1 MSRPLNSELGD
12 SAAPTKRLL
21 LLFSTTGYEADD
33 FVAAARKLGVAYV
46 FGTDRCHVMEDPW
59 QDGAIPLRF
68 EDPEGGARAILEYAR
83 TTPIHAIVAVGDRP
97 TLTGALACQA
107 LGLPHNPPEAA
118 EAARNKF
125 TGRQRFQAAGLPVPP
140 FARFAID
147 QDPRE
152 ALCHARFP
160 CVLKPLALSASRGVI
175 RADDPDEFV
184 AAFRRIAALLRTPE
198 IRVLREEAHDWILVE
213 GFIEG
218 REVALEGILDRGR
231 LRPLALFDKPDP
243 LDGPFFEETI
253 YVTPSRL
260 DQEVQAKIVQ
270 ATERA
275 AQALGLTH
283 GPIHA
288 ELRVGSAGP
297 WILEVAA
304 RSIGGLCSRVLRFG
318 TGMSL
323 EELVIRHAFGMD
335 IGPFEREGC
344 AAGVMMIPIPQAGIY
359 RRVEGVE
366 EALRTPG
373 IEEITV
379 SAKEGQKILP
389 LPEGSSYLGFIF
401 ARGSSPQQVEDAL
414 RRAHKQLRFEIAPS
428 LDATPSHSSSEAAT
442 TAT

>member
-1 MSRPLNSELGD
+1 MSRRVHSESNAGAA
-12 SAAPTKRLL
+12 SARRLL

-33 FVAAARKLGVAYV
+33 FVAAARRLNVACV
-46 FGTDRCHVMEDPW
+46 FGSDRCHVMEDPW
-59 QDGAIPLRF
+59 QDGALPLRF
-68 EDPEGGARAILEYAR
+68 EDPEGGARVILEYAR
-83 TTPIHAIVAVGDRP
+83 TTPIQAIVAVGDRP
-97 TLTGALACQA
+97 TLTAALACQA
-107 LGLPHNPPEAA
+107 LGLPHNPPDAA

-125 TGRQRFQAAGLPVPP
+125 KARQRFQAAGLPVPP

-152 ALCHARFP
+152 AVRQVRFP

-175 RADDPDEFV
+175 RADNPDEFA

-213 GFIEG
+213 RFIEG

-231 LRPLALFDKPDP
+231 LRLLALFDKPDP

-260 DQEVQAKIVQ
+260 GQEVQAQILQ

-275 AQALGLTH
+275 ARALGLVH

-288 ELRVGSAGP
+288 ELRVNRAGP
-297 WILEVAA
+297 WVLEVAA

-318 TGMSL
+318 TGISL
-323 EELVIRHAFGMD
+323 EELIIRHAFGMD
-335 IGPFEREGC
+335 IGPFHREDL
-344 AAGVMMIPIPQAGIY
+344 AAGVMMIPILQAGIY
-359 RRVEGVE
+359 RRVEGLE
-366 EALRTPG
+366 EALQTPG
-373 IEEITV
+373 IEEITI

-414 RRAHKQLRFEIAPS
+414 RQAHKRLHLEIAPS
-428 LDATPSHSSSEAAT
+428 LDVTPTPSSSAAAT

>member
-1 MSRPLNSELGD
+1 MSRRVHSESNVGAA
-12 SAAPTKRLL
+12 SARRLL

-33 FVAAARKLGVAYV
+33 FVAAARRLNVACV
-46 FGTDRCHVMEDPW
+46 FGSDRCHVMEDPW
-59 QDGAIPLRF
+59 QDGALPLLF
-68 EDPEGGARAILEYAR
+68 EDPEGGARVILEYAG
-83 TTPIHAIVAVGDRP
+83 TTPIQAIVAVGDRP
-97 TLTGALACQA
+97 TLTAALACQA
-107 LGLPHNPPEAA
+107 LGLPHNPPDAA

-125 TGRQRFQAAGLPVPP
+125 KARQRFQAAGLPVPP

-147 QDPRE
+147 QDSHE
-152 ALCHARFP
+152 AVRQVRFP

-175 RADDPDEFV
+175 RADNPDEFA

-231 LRPLALFDKPDP
+231 LRLLALFDKPDP

-253 YVTPSRL
+253 YVAPSRL
-260 DQEVQAKIVQ
+260 EREVQAQILQ

-275 AQALGLTH
+275 ARALGLVH

-288 ELRVGSAGP
+288 ELRVNRASP
-297 WILEVAA
+297 WVLEVAA

-318 TGMSL
+318 TGISL
-323 EELVIRHAFGMD
+323 EELIIRHAFGMD
-335 IGPFEREGC
+335 IGPFHLEDL
-344 AAGVMMIPIPQAGIY
+344 AAGVMMIPIPHAGIY
-359 RRVEGVE
+359 RRVEGLE
-366 EALRTPG
+366 EALQTPG
-373 IEEITV
+373 IEEITI

-414 RRAHKQLRFEIAPS
+414 RQAHKRLRLEIAPS
-428 LDATPSHSSSEAAT
+428 LDVTPTPSSAAAAT

>member
-1 MSRPLNSELGD
+1 MSRPVNSKLDD

-33 FVAAARKLGVAYV
+33 FAAAARKLHVACV
-46 FGTDRCHVMEDPW
+46 FGSDRCHVMEDPW

-97 TLTGALACQA
+97 TLTAARACQA
-107 LGLPHNPPEAA
+107 LGLPHNPPQAA

-125 TGRQRFQAAGLPVPP
+125 TARQRFQAAGLPVPP
-140 FARFAID
+140 FARFAIN

-152 ALCHARFP
+152 AVRHVRFP

-175 RADDPDEFV
+175 RADDPDEFL
-184 AAFRRIAALLRTPE
+184 AAFRRIAALLKTPE

-218 REVALEGILDRGR
+218 REVALEGILDQGHLR
-231 LRPLALFDKPDP
+231 LLALFDKPDP

-260 DQEVQAKIVQ
+260 AQEVQGQIVQ

-275 AQALGLTH
+275 ARALGLLH

-297 WILEVAA
+297 WVLEVAG

-318 TGMSL
+318 TGVSL
-323 EELVIRHAFGMD
+323 EELIIRHAFGMD
-335 IGPFEREGC
+335 IGPFHREDP

-359 RRVEGVE
+359 RKAKGVE

-373 IEEITV
+373 IEEITI

-414 RRAHKQLRFEIAPS
+414 RQAHKQLRFEIAPS
-428 LDATPSHSSSEAAT
+428 LDPTPSHASSEAAT

>member
-1 MSRPLNSELGD
+1 MSRRVHSESNAGAA
-12 SAAPTKRLL
+12 SARRLL

-33 FVAAARKLGVAYV
+33 FVAAARRLNVVCV
-46 FGTDRCHVMEDPW
+46 FGSDRCHVMEDPW
-59 QDGAIPLRF
+59 QDGALPLLF
-68 EDPEGGARAILEYAR
+68 EDPEGGARVILEYAR
-83 TTPIHAIVAVGDRP
+83 TTPIQAIVAVGDRP
-97 TLTGALACQA
+97 TLTAALACQA
-107 LGLPHNPPEAA
+107 LGLPHNPPDAA

-125 TGRQRFQAAGLPVPP
+125 KARQRFQAAGLPVPP

-152 ALCHARFP
+152 AVRQVRFP

-175 RADDPDEFV
+175 RADNPDEFA

-231 LRPLALFDKPDP
+231 LRLLALFDKPDP

-260 DQEVQAKIVQ
+260 EQEVQAQILQ

-275 AQALGLTH
+275 ARALGLFH
-283 GPIHA
+283 GPIHV

-297 WILEVAA
+297 WVLEVAA

-318 TGMSL
+318 TGISL
-323 EELVIRHAFGMD
+323 EELIIRHAFGMD
-335 IGPFEREGC
+335 IGPFHLEDL

-359 RRVEGVE
+359 RRVEGLE

-373 IEEITV
+373 IEEITI

-414 RRAHKQLRFEIAPS
+414 RQAHKRLRLEIAPS
-428 LDATPSHSSSEAAT
+428 LDVTPTPSSSAAAT
-442 TAT
+442 TTT

>member
-1 MSRPLNSELGD
+1 M
-12 SAAPTKRLL
+12 
-21 LLFSTTGYEADD
+21 
-33 FVAAARKLGVAYV
+33 AAAAKLDVACV
-46 FGTDRCHVMEDPW
+46 FGSDRCRVMEDPW
-59 QDGAIPLRF
+59 QDGALPLRF
-68 EDPEGGARAILEYAR
+68 EDPEGGARAIAEYAR
-83 TTPIHAIVAVGDRP
+83 TTPIHAIVAVGDRS
-97 TLTGALACQA
+97 TLTAALACQA
-107 LGLPHNPPEAA
+107 LGLPYNPPQAA

-125 TGRQRFQAAGLPVPP
+125 KARQRFQAAGLPVPP
-140 FARFAID
+140 FTRFPID
-147 QDPRE
+147 QDPRDVVQKVP
-152 ALCHARFP
+152 FP

-184 AAFRRIAALLRTPE
+184 AAFRRIATLLRTPE
-198 IRVLREEAHDWILVE
+198 IRVLGEEAHDWILVE

-243 LDGPFFEETI
+243 LDGPYFEETI

-260 DQEVQAKIVQ
+260 EPEVQAGVLE

-275 AQALGLTH
+275 ARALGLVH

-297 WILEVAA
+297 WVLEVAA

-318 TGMSL
+318 TGISL
-323 EELVIRHAFGMD
+323 EELIIRHAFGMET
-335 IGPFEREGC
+335 GPFHREDS

-359 RRVEGVE
+359 RKVEGLE
-366 EALRTPG
+366 EALRTAG
-373 IEEITV
+373 IEEVTI

-401 ARGSSPQQVEDAL
+401 ARSSSPHQVEDAL
-414 RRAHKQLRFEIAPS
+414 RQAHKQLRFEIAPS
-428 LDATPSHSSSEAAT
+428 LEVTSSHSSSGAASP
-442 TAT
+442 AN

>member
-1 MSRPLNSELGD
+1 MSRRVHSESNAG
-12 SAAPTKRLL
+12 AAFARRLL

-33 FVAAARKLGVAYV
+33 FVAAARRLNVACV
-46 FGTDRCHVMEDPW
+46 FGSDRCHVMEDPW
-59 QDGAIPLRF
+59 QDGALPLRF
-68 EDPEGGARAILEYAR
+68 EDPEGGARVILEYAR
-83 TTPIHAIVAVGDRP
+83 TTPIQAIVAVGDRP
-97 TLTGALACQA
+97 TLTAALACQA
-107 LGLPHNPPEAA
+107 LGLPHNPPDAA

-125 TGRQRFQAAGLPVPP
+125 KARQRFQAAGLPVPP

-152 ALCHARFP
+152 AVRQVRFP
-160 CVLKPLALSASRGVI
+160 CVLKPLALSASRGII
-175 RADDPDEFV
+175 RADNPDEFA

-231 LRPLALFDKPDP
+231 LRLLALFDKPDP

-253 YVTPSRL
+253 YITPSRL
-260 DQEVQAKIVQ
+260 GQEVQAQILQ

-275 AQALGLTH
+275 GRALGLVH

-288 ELRVGSAGP
+288 ELRVNRAGP
-297 WILEVAA
+297 WVLEVAA

-318 TGMSL
+318 TGISL
-323 EELVIRHAFGMD
+323 EELIIRHAFGMD
-335 IGPFEREGC
+335 IGRFHREDL
-344 AAGVMMIPIPQAGIY
+344 AAGVMMIPILQAGIY
-359 RRVEGVE
+359 RRVEGLE

-373 IEEITV
+373 IEEITI

-414 RRAHKQLRFEIAPS
+414 RQAHKGLRLEIAPS
-428 LDATPSHSSSEAAT
+428 LDVTPTPSSSAAAT